1 MRDRDTV
8 PHEVVSTPS
17 LEACEPW
24 LDVNLRKQEED
35 AEEDAEASSQTRGLP
50 SPSASTA
57 EEH

>member
-24 LDVNLRKQEED
+24 LDVNLRKR
-35 AEEDAEASSQTRGLP
+35 EEDAEASSQTRGLP
-50 SPSASTA
+50 YPSASTA